1 MLNELQCKI
10 CGYKASTKQG
20 FNSHLSHRHHI
31 KSKDYSAQEIKDSKL
46 GFEYNFKMLK
56 EKKVELYPLFNP
68 QSDIGIIKFP
78 EEFFGI
84 FKDGAYIYD
93 FDNEYLKDKSEDLN
107 QKLKELNFS
116 FPAKKIWG
124 KTTNIKPFDLGYLI
138 LDNQNRLFNLKKYND
153 KVELKEIFYPKDIKI
168 AHISIS
174 ENKQKNLSAYAIDEN
189 SNFYLLNWDF
199 KFTKLDLKNFDYKNM
214 RLKLV
219 ADPINYLIR
228 YDDEKNYYATV
239 FSKNNLEKIKEIEFK
254 E

>member
-1 MLNELQCKI
+1 M
-10 CGYKASTKQG
+10 
-20 FNSHLSHRHHI
+20 
-31 KSKDYSAQEIKDSKL
+31 
-46 GFEYNFKMLK
+46 
-56 EKKVELYPLFNP
+56 
-68 QSDIGIIKFP
+68 
-78 EEFFGI
+78 
-84 FKDGAYIYD
+84 
-93 FDNEYLKDKSEDLN
+93 
-107 QKLKELNFS
+107 
-116 FPAKKIWG
+116 
-124 KTTNIKPFDLGYLI
+124 
-138 LDNQNRLFNLKKYND
+138 
-153 KVELKEIFYPKDIKI
+153 ELKEIFYPKDIKI